1 MTIRLCTALAVG
13 GLTAALATAADSDGV
28 HALSGFSPQG
38 STQQQSLEQR
48 FDAELSAAELR
59 GWL

>member
-28 HALSGFSPQG
+28 HALGGNVPAGPSG
-38 STQQQSLEQR
+38 
-48 FDAELSAAELR
+48 
-59 GWL
+59 